1 MRSRSASKWTIYSVF
16 WKHIVACKACVLTNN
31 CERRIRSPR
40 SCACFHAAPPL
51 AQARQGLEGDD
62 IFAKGTTCH
71 GDEAGVRAPML
82 ELQHRTTSMRGL
94 NLPTYLPGP
103 SS

>member
-1 MRSRSASKWTIYSVF
+1 MSA
-16 WKHIVACKACVLTNN
+16 
-31 CERRIRSPR
+31 EQG
-40 SCACFHAAPPL
+40 PL
-51 AQARQGLEGDD
+51 GVVRAFVPSQTRQGLEGDD